1 MNISSKNHISS
12 PSELGNY
19 IQLSVV
25 GSKVILIAILALAL
39 GVLAW
44 CFFGTMTDKEYVQG
58 VVFPNEGTD
67 GVWLP
72 NDGVVKEMFIHNGD
86 VVEAGQTL
94 ALVSVGGAYSIVSAP
109 SGGVVLSYI
118 PENGSFNAF
127 EEIVSLLP
135 STESRSVTSVTAF
148 VNFKSMRVISPGQI
162 AQITPANETRE
173 RVGYVHGKVVSVS
186 SYPITKREAVIKLQN
201 QSLADEIFPDDASVF
216 EVEIEMLTSPD
227 GLGGLDWSFKS
238 KNGVD
243 MSVGTFC
250 NIEVITKSRNIF
262 HYMLENVSET
272 KNSIKLWER
281 E

>member
-1 MNISSKNHISS
+1 MPLKNKIVS

-19 IQLSVV
+19 IHLSVV
-25 GSKVILIAILALAL
+25 GSKIILIAILSLAL
-39 GVLAW
+39 GILSW

-58 VVFPNEGTD
+58 VVFPTEGTD

-72 NDGVVKEMFIHNGD
+72 NDGVVKEVFIHKGD
-86 VVEAGQTL
+86 VIEEGQTL

-109 SGGVVLSYI
+109 FGGVVLSYI
-118 PENGSFNAF
+118 PENESFNAF
-127 EEIVSLLP
+127 EDIVNLLS
-135 STESRSVTSVTAF
+135 STENNTVTNVTAF
-148 VNFKSMRVISPGQI
+148 VNFKSMRFIAPGQT

-173 RVGYVHGKVVSVS
+173 RVGYVRGKVVSVS
-186 SYPITKREAVIKLQN
+186 AYPVTKREAVIKLQN

-216 EVEIEMLTSPD
+216 EVEIEMQTSTD
-227 GLGGLDWSFKS
+227 GSDGLDWSFKS

-262 HYMLENVSET
+262 HYMLENVSDA
-272 KNSIKLWER
+272 KNSIKLWAKE
-281 E
+281 

>member
-1 MNISSKNHISS
+1 MSSKNKISS

-19 IQLSVV
+19 IHLSVV

-39 GVLAW
+39 GILSW

-58 VVFPNEGTD
+58 VVFPTEGTD

-72 NDGVVKEMFIHNGD
+72 NDGVVKEMFIHKGD
-86 VVEAGQTL
+86 VIEKGQTL

-109 SGGVVLSYI
+109 FGGVVLSYI
-118 PENGSFNAF
+118 PENESFNAF
-127 EEIVSLLP
+127 EDIVNLLS
-135 STESRSVTSVTAF
+135 STENNTVTNVTAF
-148 VNFKSMRVISPGQI
+148 VNFKSMRFIAPGQT

-173 RVGYVHGKVVSVS
+173 RVGYVRGKVVSVS
-186 SYPITKREAVIKLQN
+186 AYPVTKREAVIKLQN

-216 EVEIEMLTSPD
+216 EVEIEMQTSSD
-227 GLGGLDWSFKS
+227 GLDWSFKS
-238 KNGVD
+238 KNEVD

-262 HYMLENVSET
+262 HYMLENVSDA
-272 KNSIKLWER
+272 KNSIKLWAKE
-281 E
+281 

>member
-1 MNISSKNHISS
+1 MSSKNKISS

-19 IQLSVV
+19 IHLSVA

-39 GVLAW
+39 GILSW

-58 VVFPNEGTD
+58 VVFPTEGTD

-72 NDGVVKEMFIHNGD
+72 NDGVVKEVFIHKGD
-86 VVEAGQTL
+86 VIEEGQTL
-94 ALVSVGGAYSIVSAP
+94 ALVSVGNAYSIVTAP
-109 SGGVVLSYI
+109 FGGVVLSYI
-118 PENGSFNAF
+118 PENERFNAF
-127 EEIVSLLP
+127 EDIVNLLS
-135 STESRSVTSVTAF
+135 STENRPVTNVTAF
-148 VNFKSMRVISPGQI
+148 VNFKSMRFIAPGQT

-173 RVGYVHGKVVSVS
+173 RVGYVRGKVVSVS
-186 SYPITKREAVIKLQN
+186 AYPVTKREAVIKLQN

-216 EVEIEMLTSPD
+216 EVEIEMQTSTD
-227 GLGGLDWSFKS
+227 GSDGLDWSFKS

-262 HYMLENVSET
+262 HYMLENVSDA
-272 KNSIKLWER
+272 KNSIKLWAKE
-281 E
+281 